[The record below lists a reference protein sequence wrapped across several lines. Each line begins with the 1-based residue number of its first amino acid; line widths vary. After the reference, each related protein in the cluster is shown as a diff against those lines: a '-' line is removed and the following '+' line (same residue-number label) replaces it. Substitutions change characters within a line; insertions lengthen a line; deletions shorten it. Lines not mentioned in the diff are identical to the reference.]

1 MGIIPPGGDGGGG
14 SVGRVPVG
22 GAPAGGGSGGSGS
35 GGASSSTS
43 VDLSKLP
50 VTGGLIGYQIN
61 LLFPLFDA
69 VTKSNMIYVMDS
81 NNFNTE
87 EDVEYDFK
95 VEEFEPGNSATI
107 HRVLIRYRDL
117 GQVTFTLAVVSADK
131 PLIDTTK
138 STGNAQVITVGNNG
152 INGVPTGKIHTF
164 KASVKVT
171 TEAPQ
176 VKVFRKAGQGP
187 LAITKVKAWASYG
200 DGDII

>member
-1 MGIIPPGGDGGGG
+1 MGVILPNSDGGGSTG
-14 SVGRVPVG
+14 QTPPSGT
-22 GAPAGGGSGGSGS
+22 PAGGGSSGSGS
-35 GGASSSTS
+35 GGASTNPSIN
-43 VDLSKLP
+43 LANLP

-61 LLFPLFDA
+61 LLFPLFDT

-95 VEEFEPGNSATI
+95 VEEFEPGNEATV

-131 PLIDTTK
+131 SNVDTTK
-138 STGNAQVITVGNNG
+138 GSGNAQIITVGNNG
-152 INGVPTGKIHTF
+152 PNGTPTGKIHTF

-176 VKVFRKAGQGP
+176 VKIFRSALDGP
-187 LAITKVKAWASYG
+187 LAIMKVKAWASYG

>member
-1 MGIIPPGGDGGGG
+1 MGIVIPGGDGSGG
-14 SVGRVPVG
+14 SIGRIPPSG
-22 GAPAGGGSGGSGS
+22 TPAGGGSSGSGS
-35 GGASSSTS
+35 GGASTNPSIN
-43 VDLSKLP
+43 LANLP

-61 LLFPLFDA
+61 LLFPLFDIL
-69 VTKSNMIYVMDS
+69 SQSSMIYIMDS

-95 VEEFEPGNSATI
+95 AKEFEPGNEATI

-117 GQVTFTLAVVSADK
+117 GQVTFTLAVLSADK
-131 PLIDTTK
+131 PNVDTTK
-138 STGNAQVITVGNNG
+138 GSGNAQVITVGNNG
-152 INGVPTGKIHTF
+152 PNNTPTGKIHTF
-164 KASVKVT
+164 KASVKMT

-176 VKVFRKAGQGP
+176 VKVFRSAFDGP